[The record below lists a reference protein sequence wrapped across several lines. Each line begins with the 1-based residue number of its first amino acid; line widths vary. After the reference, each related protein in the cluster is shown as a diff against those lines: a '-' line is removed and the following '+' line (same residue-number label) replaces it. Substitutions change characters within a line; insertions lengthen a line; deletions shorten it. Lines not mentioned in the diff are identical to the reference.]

1 MEERKKKKKEKRSA
15 VTTADG
21 AIGNFKSWSW
31 WGCKIFSVQSCRTLY
46 RPGTFYI
53 LLLMLPPYI
62 SSRMLSALF
71 FVFMVPVI
79 VIPASAFYAV

>member
-1 MEERKKKKKEKRSA
+1 MELLE
-15 VTTADG
+15 
-21 AIGNFKSWSW
+21 
-31 WGCKIFSVQSCRTLY
+31 TLNLGPGGDAKY
-46 RPGTFYI
+46 SLYKAAEPSPGTFYI
-53 LLLMLPPYI
+53 RLLMLPPYI